1 MFSAEERVIFQKNQL
16 MEVIC
21 QFRFPEILA
30 IEAKSPADFQDA
42 IREDYPVYRL
52 TKEVQQPRVTGT
64 PGAFRLE
71 EQKPTV
77 NHQFSTSDGILRVNL
92 TSKFIALSALTYDRW
107 ENFAGRLDK
116 LLSAFIRVYSPAYF
130 ERVGLRFVNAVCRS
144 KLDLEETP
152 FRELVQD
159 CYLGLLAEPD
169 VNERTTSRSSMDTEL
184 ALMGGCMAKI
194 HAGPGM
200 VRKVGEEASK
210 EPRFIFD
217 QDLFM
222 KGNVPVNLSAA
233 SLNTLHLQADSIFR
247 GAITQTLY
255 DAMEP
260 TEP

>member
-16 MEVIC
+16 IEVIC
-21 QFRFPEILA
+21 QLRFPEILA
-30 IEAKSPADFQDA
+30 VEAKSPADFQDA

-52 TKEVQQPRVTGT
+52 GRELQQPRVTGT

-71 EQKPTV
+71 EQKAVT
-77 NHQFSTSDGILRVNL
+77 NHQFTTADGTVRVNL

-107 ENFAGRLDK
+107 ESFARRLDK
-116 LLSAFIRVYSPAYF
+116 LLSAFIRVYSPGYF

-152 FRELVQD
+152 FRELFQD
-159 CYLGLLAEPD
+159 CYLGVLAEAD
-169 VNERTTSRSSMDTEL
+169 IQERSVGRSSMDTEL
-184 ALMGGCMAKI
+184 ALPGGCIAKI

-200 VRKVGEEASK
+200 VRKPGEANSK

-233 SLNTLHLQADSIFR
+233 SLNTLHMQADSIFR
-247 GAITQTLY
+247 GAITRTLY
-255 DAMEP
+255 EAMEP
-260 TEP
+260 EEA

>member
-52 TKEVQQPRVTGT
+52 TKEVQQPRVMGT

-77 NHQFSTSDGILRVNL
+77 NHQFSTSDGIFRVNL

-116 LLSAFIRVYSPAYF
+116 LLSAFIRVYNPAYF
-130 ERVGLRFVNAVCRS
+130 ERVGL
-144 KLDLEETP
+144 D
-152 FRELVQD
+152 
-159 CYLGLLAEPD
+159 
-169 VNERTTSRSSMDTEL
+169 
-184 ALMGGCMAKI
+184 
-194 HAGPGM
+194 
-200 VRKVGEEASK
+200 RKSV
-210 EPRFIFD
+210 
-217 QDLFM
+217 
-222 KGNVPVNLSAA
+222 V
-233 SLNTLHLQADSIFR
+233 
-247 GAITQTLY
+247 
-255 DAMEP
+255 
-260 TEP
+260 